1 MMKRIVYLCTV
12 LLSVSYC
19 NTILAF
25 TVPCKAMSSTTTNT
39 AIASIRSK
47 TNLEAVPSTLIWA
60 ASHVVAGSAGTVF
73 VIPATKPGGW
83 YRNISLPTWTPPDRI
98 FAPVWMTLYTMMGI
112 SVARVHSLVGL
123 KSIPVLLWLFHF
135 AMNLIWAPVFFQ
147 KKMLRAGQA
156 INITLLATLAI
167 IIPQFYALDKVSA
180 LLLFP
185 YTCWATFATFLN
197 GNICKRNPTD
207 KYGYNN
213 AKFQAGLIQLQKEA
227 SDYAFS
233 F

>member
-1 MMKRIVYLCTV
+1 MKQFFCLCMV
-12 LLSVSYC
+12 LLSVLQCKSW
-19 NTILAF
+19 AF
-25 TVPCKAMSSTTTNT
+25 TVP
-39 AIASIRSK
+39 SK
-47 TNLEAVPSTLIWA
+47 TINTKNTNNKAASVQSKTHLGAVPSTLLWT
-60 ASHVVAGSAGTVF
+60 ASHVVAGSAGTMF

-83 YRNISLPTWTPPDRI
+83 YRNISLPSWTPPDRI

-112 SVARVHSLVGL
+112 SVARIHSLVGF

-135 AMNLIWAPVFFQ
+135 TMNLLWAPVFFQ

-156 INITLLATLAI
+156 INITLLGTLTMI
-167 IIPQFYALDKVSA
+167 FPQFYALDQYSA
-180 LLLFP
+180 FLLLP
-185 YTCWATFATFLN
+185 YMCWATFATFLN

-213 AKFQAGLIQLQKEA
+213 AKFQSGLIQLQKEA

-233 F
+233 